1 MIRPPIPPVD
11 VDALTSPHV
20 VQTTVFVVVLLI
32 ARWLIAGT
40 IRGSKRMSEDLRRR
54 WQVQIRNLTL
64 LIFLLGLIIIWA
76 EELQTIALSAV
87 AVAAALVIATKE
99 LIMCISGTLLEGSA
113 KSFRVG
119 DRIEVGNHR
128 GDVYDQTLLTT
139 TLLEVGPGQRSAQYT
154 GRAIV
159 VPNSLFLTSAVV
171 NETFTEAFILH
182 TFVIPLQL
190 DDDWQSAER
199 ALLDAANHA
208 CSTYLDEARKHLE
221 KVTKARDL
229 HQLSVEPRVT
239 LRVPEPGRL
248 DLIVRMPVPARRR
261 GRIEQMVLRRAL
273 PTIRKAVGEASENP
287 RPSDP

>member
-1 MIRPPIPPVD
+1 MIHPLPPLVEVD
-11 VDALTSPHV
+11 VDALTTPHS
-20 VQTTVFVVVLLI
+20 VQTALFLVVVLG
-32 ARWLIAGT
+32 ARWLLA
-40 IRGSKRMSEDLRRR
+40 RAVRRSKRMSEDLRRR

-64 LIFLLGLIIIWA
+64 LTILLGLVIIWA

-99 LIMCISGTLLEGSA
+99 LIMCVSGTLLEGSA

-159 VPNSLFLTSAVV
+159 IPNSLFLTAPVV

-190 DDDWQSAER
+190 DDDWPIAER
-199 ALLDAANHA
+199 ALLDAANQA
-208 CSTYLDEARKHLE
+208 CATYLDEARGHLE

-239 LRVPEPGRL
+239 LQVPEPGRL

-273 PTIRKAVGEASENP
+273 PAIRKAAGESAAEAT
-287 RPSDP
+287 